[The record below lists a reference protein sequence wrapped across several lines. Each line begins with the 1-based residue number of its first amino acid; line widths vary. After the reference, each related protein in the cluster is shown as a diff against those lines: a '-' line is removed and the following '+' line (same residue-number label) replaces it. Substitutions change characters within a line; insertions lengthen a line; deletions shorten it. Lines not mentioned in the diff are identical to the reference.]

1 MNAPQPSD
9 DPQKTGHDAGSE
21 IPNGAAA
28 AAILSA
34 AAGCFCIG
42 LFGLLGDALPALARC
57 FNFYIPTGPLS
68 GVTTS
73 AIVVWLALWSI
84 LSRTWGD
91 KSLPMGKINASS
103 FLLLGVGL
111 LLSFPPFG
119 DFLQGK

>member
-1 MNAPQPSD
+1 MNAPQPRD

-21 IPNGAAA
+21 IPNGAEA

-34 AAGCFCIG
+34 AAGCFGIG

-57 FNFYIPTGPLS
+57 FNFYSPTGPLS
-68 GVTTS
+68 GVTTT
-73 AIVVWLALWSI
+73 AIAVWLGLWLI
-84 LSRTWGD
+84 LARVWKG
-91 KSLPMGKINASS
+91 KSLPMGKINAMS
-103 FLLLGVGL
+103 FLLLGLGL